1 MLMDRIVKAV
11 TFRKEVYAEVE
22 QDKSFTTTAWILVIV
37 VAIVAALGNI
47 SFTQFGRSLLG
58 VLVSAILNVVAFAIA
73 ALVINLVGRAIFKAE
88 VTFDEL
94 VRTIGLAYVWN
105 AAGILNILGGVLSC
119 ILWPVR
125 VITWVALVV
134 SWFLA
139 VKEALDLD
147 WVPTVVTVV
156 LGWIVIFVVQMVTG
170 IILGAM
176 GIVGASVAGALGG

>member
-119 ILWPVR
+119 IRWPVR